1 MKWVVRMEFHQLRYF
16 VAAAE
21 ELSVTAAARRLRV
34 SQPALS
40 RQIALLEGE
49 LGVALFDRIR
59 KRIHLTEAG
68 RFFLPKARQILC
80 DAETGAQQVREQY
93 GSARRTIRLGFLTP
107 FLDDVVT
114 PAVKAMRK
122 EGAKVHVALFEL
134 SPRAQLDRLRDD
146 ELDIA
151 ILGNVGEEDRGRF
164 TTRVLARSRMGAVLP
179 DEHLLAARRQVALKE
194 LAGEGFVSLSD
205 ALFPGRRQFL
215 RGICQSQGFEPRI
228 VEESDSIPMLLGAV
242 SGGAGVALLPLH
254 SRKLP
259 HAGCVFVPMRSPVVH
274 AEVMAVFKG
283 DGRNE
288 PLAGLLGHLGQAAGA
303 IADR

>member
-1 MKWVVRMEFHQLRYF
+1 MKWVPRMEFHQLRYF

-21 ELSVTAAARRLRV
+21 ELSVTAAAKRLRV

-59 KRIHLTEAG
+59 KRIHLTDAG

-122 EGAKVHVALFEL
+122 AVSGVHVALFEL
-134 SPRAQLDRLRDD
+134 TPRAQLDRLRDD

-179 DEHLLAARRQVALKE
+179 DEHRLAARRQVALKE

-205 ALFPGRRQFL
+205 GLYPGRRQFL

-242 SGGAGVALLPLH
+242 SGGTGVALLPLH

-274 AEVMAVFKG
+274 AEVMAVYKG

-288 PLAGLLGHLGQAAGA
+288 PLAGLLDHLGRAAGA
-303 IADR
+303 IVDG